1 MIPWRYIL
9 EWRQF
14 APWPEDAQVEQ
25 DLIIEKA
32 LAELEQKQFLK
43 PQFPILA
50 SPNQKLGSSYWEAFS
65 AQVIALGNLQLE
77 RETSL
82 FKE

>member
-1 MIPWRYIL
+1 M
-9 EWRQF
+9 
-14 APWPEDAQVEQ
+14 
-25 DLIIEKA
+25 
-32 LAELEQKQFLK
+32 AELEQKQFLK

-50 SPNQKLGSSYWEAFS
+50 SLNQKLGSSYWEAFS

-77 RETSL
+77 RDTSL